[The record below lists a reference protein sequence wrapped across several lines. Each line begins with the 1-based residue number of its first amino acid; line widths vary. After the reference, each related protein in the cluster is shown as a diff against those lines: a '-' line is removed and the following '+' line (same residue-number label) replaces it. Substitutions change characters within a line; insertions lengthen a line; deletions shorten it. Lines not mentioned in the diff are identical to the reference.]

1 MQPLTLAI
9 TPPVSSHAPWH
20 LGQASRHFQ
29 EPCHESQSQQQQGFQ
44 VMAWLLPWLHSKT
57 TPTAHDQQ
65 AAASGRSIKPH
76 RQHSKTTLTASRS
89 PDASHWMRRLTLPP
103 AGGLANA
110 TTASPSV
117 SRPSLGRHVPCP
129 LHRCSSPSPR
139 HGAQKCPLFPALL
152 LDNI

>member
-1 MQPLTLAI
+1 MHLGTWGRLPAI
-9 TPPVSSHAPWH
+9 FKNHAMSRKANSSKGFMPWH
-20 LGQASRHFQ
+20 GYCRGRTQRPHPKPMTSK
-29 EPCHESQSQQQQGFQ
+29 
-44 VMAWLLPWLHSKT
+44 LLPETS
-57 TPTAHDQQ
+57 
-65 AAASGRSIKPH
+65 SSFRSVKPH